1 MQVMKRLTIVAL
13 GLLAAIA
20 RVPDALAWGAYHGGF
35 GGGAYHG
42 AWGGGAWHSG
52 AFGTTGVH

>member
-1 MQVMKRLTIVAL
+1 MKRITIVAL

-52 AFGTTGVH
+52 AFATTGVH